1 MRELTPIARIRS
13 DFPGKFGIPRQ
24 SGLID
29 ALKAEVVF
37 EPPFRD
43 VNALK
48 GLEGYSHIW
57 LIWQFSESVMEGWS
71 PTVKP
76 PRLGGNR
83 RMGVFATRS
92 PFRPNPLGLS
102 CVRLEGVDPSTPEGP
117 VLHVAGADLLD
128 GTPIYDIKPYLP
140 HADCHPE
147 ATGGFSG
154 EVLDYAV
161 EVEKMYQARGGDAMN
176 AAEEL
181 AFFLDSFIDL
191 YQNHKDV
198 LRFIRS
204 FETYIRYEN
213 VPEEDVRVYNE
224 VVDGFARKFHAVY
237 EKAERD
243 GTLRLELPEK
253 KFFYTIMYIMLSA
266 SEKFAEGLVYPSE
279 YEEDM
284 TEELELLKDM
294 ILQKYSA

>member
-1 MRELTPIARIRS
+1 MRNLEKDAREMAERRERMLSEGFRIFSQKSIEVVTMQEIA
-13 DFPGKFGIPRQ
+13 KA
-24 SGLID
+24 SGLGVATVYRYFRTKA
-29 ALKAEVVF
+29 ALVIAIGAK
-37 EPPFRD
+37 
-43 VNALK
+43 
-48 GLEGYSHIW
+48 IW
-57 LIWQFSESVMEGWS
+57 
-71 PTVKP
+71 K
-76 PRLGGNR
+76 
-83 RMGVFATRS
+83 
-92 PFRPNPLGLS
+92 
-102 CVRLEGVDPSTPEGP
+102 
-117 VLHVAGADLLD
+117 
-128 GTPIYDIKPYLP
+128 
-140 HADCHPE
+140 
-147 ATGGFSG
+147 
-154 EVLDYAV
+154 DYAV

>member
-1 MRELTPIARIRS
+1 MRNLEKDAREMAERRERMLSEGFRIFSQKSIEVVTMQEIA
-13 DFPGKFGIPRQ
+13 KA
-24 SGLID
+24 SGLGVATVYRYFRTKA
-29 ALKAEVVF
+29 ALVIAIGAK
-37 EPPFRD
+37 
-43 VNALK
+43 
-48 GLEGYSHIW
+48 IW
-57 LIWQFSESVMEGWS
+57 
-71 PTVKP
+71 K
-76 PRLGGNR
+76 
-83 RMGVFATRS
+83 
-92 PFRPNPLGLS
+92 
-102 CVRLEGVDPSTPEGP
+102 
-117 VLHVAGADLLD
+117 
-128 GTPIYDIKPYLP
+128 
-140 HADCHPE
+140 
-147 ATGGFSG
+147 
-154 EVLDYAV
+154 DYAV

-204 FETYIRYEN
+204 FETYIRYET

-284 TEELELLKDM
+284 TEELALLKDM

>member
-1 MRELTPIARIRS
+1 MRNLEKDAREMAERRERMLSEGFRIFSQKSIEVVTMQEIA
-13 DFPGKFGIPRQ
+13 KA
-24 SGLID
+24 SGLGVATVYRYFRTKA
-29 ALKAEVVF
+29 ALVIAIGAK
-37 EPPFRD
+37 
-43 VNALK
+43 
-48 GLEGYSHIW
+48 IW
-57 LIWQFSESVMEGWS
+57 
-71 PTVKP
+71 K
-76 PRLGGNR
+76 
-83 RMGVFATRS
+83 
-92 PFRPNPLGLS
+92 
-102 CVRLEGVDPSTPEGP
+102 
-117 VLHVAGADLLD
+117 
-128 GTPIYDIKPYLP
+128 
-140 HADCHPE
+140 
-147 ATGGFSG
+147 
-154 EVLDYAV
+154 DYAV

-224 VVDGFARKFHAVY
+224 VVDGVARKFHAVY

-243 GTLRLELPEK
+243 GTLRLELPAK
-253 KFFYTIMYIMLSA
+253 KFFYTIMDIMLSA

-284 TEELELLKDM
+284 TEELALLKDM
-294 ILQKYSA
+294 ILKKYTA

>member
-1 MRELTPIARIRS
+1 MRNLEKDAREMAERRERMLSEGFRIFSQKSIEVVTMQEIATA
-13 DFPGKFGIPRQ
+13 
-24 SGLID
+24 SGLGVATVYRYFRTKA
-29 ALKAEVVF
+29 ALVIAIGAK
-37 EPPFRD
+37 
-43 VNALK
+43 
-48 GLEGYSHIW
+48 IW
-57 LIWQFSESVMEGWS
+57 
-71 PTVKP
+71 K
-76 PRLGGNR
+76 
-83 RMGVFATRS
+83 
-92 PFRPNPLGLS
+92 
-102 CVRLEGVDPSTPEGP
+102 
-117 VLHVAGADLLD
+117 
-128 GTPIYDIKPYLP
+128 
-140 HADCHPE
+140 
-147 ATGGFSG
+147 
-154 EVLDYAV
+154 DYAV

-253 KFFYTIMYIMLSA
+253 KYFYTIMYIMLSA

>member
-1 MRELTPIARIRS
+1 MRNLEKDAREMAERRERMLSEGFRIFSQKSIEVVTMQEIA
-13 DFPGKFGIPRQ
+13 KA
-24 SGLID
+24 SGLGV
-29 ALKAEVVF
+29 ATVYRYFRTKATLVI
-37 EPPFRD
+37 
-43 VNALK
+43 AIGAK
-48 GLEGYSHIW
+48 IW
-57 LIWQFSESVMEGWS
+57 KE
-71 PTVKP
+71 
-76 PRLGGNR
+76 
-83 RMGVFATRS
+83 
-92 PFRPNPLGLS
+92 
-102 CVRLEGVDPSTPEGP
+102 
-117 VLHVAGADLLD
+117 
-128 GTPIYDIKPYLP
+128 
-140 HADCHPE
+140 
-147 ATGGFSG
+147 
-154 EVLDYAV
+154 YAV

-213 VPEEDVRVYNE
+213 VSKEDVRVYNE

-237 EKAERD
+237 AKAEKD

-253 KFFYTIMYIMLSA
+253 KFFYTILYIMLSA

-284 TEELELLKDM
+284 TEELVLLKDM

>member
-1 MRELTPIARIRS
+1 MRNLEKDAREMAERRERMLSEGFRIFSQKSIEVVTMQEIA
-13 DFPGKFGIPRQ
+13 KA
-24 SGLID
+24 SGLGVATVYRYFRTKA
-29 ALKAEVVF
+29 ALVIAIGAK
-37 EPPFRD
+37 
-43 VNALK
+43 
-48 GLEGYSHIW
+48 IW
-57 LIWQFSESVMEGWS
+57 
-71 PTVKP
+71 K
-76 PRLGGNR
+76 
-83 RMGVFATRS
+83 
-92 PFRPNPLGLS
+92 
-102 CVRLEGVDPSTPEGP
+102 
-117 VLHVAGADLLD
+117 
-128 GTPIYDIKPYLP
+128 
-140 HADCHPE
+140 
-147 ATGGFSG
+147 
-154 EVLDYAV
+154 DYAV

-213 VPEEDVRVYNE
+213 VSKEDVRVYNE

-253 KFFYTIMYIMLSA
+253 KFFYTILYIMLSA

>member
-1 MRELTPIARIRS
+1 MRNLEKDAREMAERRERMLSEGFRIFS
-13 DFPGKFGIPRQ
+13 QKSI
-24 SGLID
+24 
-29 ALKAEVVF
+29 EVVTMQ
-37 EPPFRD
+37 EVAKASGIGIATVYRYFRTTA
-43 VNALK
+43 ALVIAIGAK
-48 GLEGYSHIW
+48 IW
-57 LIWQFSESVMEGWS
+57 KE
-71 PTVKP
+71 
-76 PRLGGNR
+76 
-83 RMGVFATRS
+83 
-92 PFRPNPLGLS
+92 
-102 CVRLEGVDPSTPEGP
+102 
-117 VLHVAGADLLD
+117 
-128 GTPIYDIKPYLP
+128 
-140 HADCHPE
+140 
-147 ATGGFSG
+147 
-154 EVLDYAV
+154 YAV

>member
-1 MRELTPIARIRS
+1 MRNLEKDAREMAERRERMLSEGFRIFSQKSIEVVTMQEIA
-13 DFPGKFGIPRQ
+13 KA
-24 SGLID
+24 SGLGV
-29 ALKAEVVF
+29 ATVYRYFRTKATLVI
-37 EPPFRD
+37 
-43 VNALK
+43 AIGAK
-48 GLEGYSHIW
+48 IW
-57 LIWQFSESVMEGWS
+57 
-71 PTVKP
+71 K
-76 PRLGGNR
+76 
-83 RMGVFATRS
+83 
-92 PFRPNPLGLS
+92 
-102 CVRLEGVDPSTPEGP
+102 
-117 VLHVAGADLLD
+117 
-128 GTPIYDIKPYLP
+128 
-140 HADCHPE
+140 
-147 ATGGFSG
+147 
-154 EVLDYAV
+154 DYAV

-213 VPEEDVRVYNE
+213 VSKEDVRVYNE

-284 TEELELLKDM
+284 TEELALLKDM

>member
-1 MRELTPIARIRS
+1 MRNLEKDAREMAERRERMLSEGFRIFSQKSIEVVTMQEIA
-13 DFPGKFGIPRQ
+13 KA
-24 SGLID
+24 SGLGVATVYRYFRTKA
-29 ALKAEVVF
+29 ALVIAIGAK
-37 EPPFRD
+37 
-43 VNALK
+43 
-48 GLEGYSHIW
+48 IW
-57 LIWQFSESVMEGWS
+57 
-71 PTVKP
+71 K
-76 PRLGGNR
+76 
-83 RMGVFATRS
+83 
-92 PFRPNPLGLS
+92 
-102 CVRLEGVDPSTPEGP
+102 
-117 VLHVAGADLLD
+117 
-128 GTPIYDIKPYLP
+128 
-140 HADCHPE
+140 
-147 ATGGFSG
+147 
-154 EVLDYAV
+154 DYAV

-284 TEELELLKDM
+284 TEELALLKDM

>member
-1 MRELTPIARIRS
+1 MRNLEKDAREMAERRERMLSEGFRIFSQKSIEVVTMQEIA
-13 DFPGKFGIPRQ
+13 KA
-24 SGLID
+24 SGLGS
-29 ALKAEVVF
+29 ATVYRYFRTKATLVI
-37 EPPFRD
+37 
-43 VNALK
+43 AIGAK
-48 GLEGYSHIW
+48 IW
-57 LIWQFSESVMEGWS
+57 KE
-71 PTVKP
+71 
-76 PRLGGNR
+76 
-83 RMGVFATRS
+83 
-92 PFRPNPLGLS
+92 
-102 CVRLEGVDPSTPEGP
+102 
-117 VLHVAGADLLD
+117 
-128 GTPIYDIKPYLP
+128 
-140 HADCHPE
+140 
-147 ATGGFSG
+147 
-154 EVLDYAV
+154 YAV

-253 KFFYTIMYIMLSA
+253 KYFYTIMYIMLSA

>member
-1 MRELTPIARIRS
+1 MRNLEKDAREMAERRERMLSEGFRIFSQKSIEVVTMQEIA
-13 DFPGKFGIPRQ
+13 KA
-24 SGLID
+24 SGLGVATVYRYFRTKA
-29 ALKAEVVF
+29 ALVIAIGAK
-37 EPPFRD
+37 
-43 VNALK
+43 
-48 GLEGYSHIW
+48 IW
-57 LIWQFSESVMEGWS
+57 
-71 PTVKP
+71 K
-76 PRLGGNR
+76 
-83 RMGVFATRS
+83 
-92 PFRPNPLGLS
+92 
-102 CVRLEGVDPSTPEGP
+102 
-117 VLHVAGADLLD
+117 
-128 GTPIYDIKPYLP
+128 
-140 HADCHPE
+140 
-147 ATGGFSG
+147 
-154 EVLDYAV
+154 DYAV

-266 SEKFAEGLVYPSE
+266 SEKFAEGLVYPPE
-279 YEEDM
+279 REKDM
-284 TEELELLKDM
+284 TGELELLKNM
-294 ILQKYSA
+294 ILRMYRNDKN